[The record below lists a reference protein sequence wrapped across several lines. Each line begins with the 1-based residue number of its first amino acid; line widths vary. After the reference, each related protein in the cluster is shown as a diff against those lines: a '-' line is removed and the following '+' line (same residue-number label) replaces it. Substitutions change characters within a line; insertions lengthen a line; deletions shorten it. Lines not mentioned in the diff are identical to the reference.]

1 VPLALLIVPPLA
13 LFVAWYILFGMHQS
27 INVWLTTLLTRLVH
41 PQGSFLT
48 RAALKAAAFAVG
60 GILWIVNQVD
70 HAISKAASHGSAAV
84 AHWFHGLTA
93 WITHVAAAAE
103 QYAVDVEHAI
113 GRIVHHTIPH
123 AIHVATVPI
132 WRGIDH
138 LERDLHHLQQRLT
151 HFARGID
158 RLLTHRVLPALRHL
172 EHVADVTIPRALG
185 RIRTR
190 VGQLEHDLTHPSK
203 AWVKRLARAMWAA
216 ALLGLLIRALARRFP
231 WLFCRKVKTVGGRI
245 CGLDSDL
252 LNALLL
258 DTLIISG
265 TISVVAMAEE
275 LQRLEPAAL
284 AIIRA
289 GIDEI

>member
-1 VPLALLIVPPLA
+1 VPLVLVLGPPLA
-13 LFVAWYILFGMHQS
+13 LIVAWFLLFGMHRT
-27 INVWLTTLLTRLVH
+27 INDWLTSQLTALLH
-41 PQGSFLT
+41 PHGNVLT
-48 RAALKAAAFAVG
+48 RAALKPLALAAS

-70 HAISKAASHGSAAV
+70 HAVSKAASHASAAV
-84 AHWFHGLTA
+84 AHWLHGLTS
-93 WITHVAAAAE
+93 WFTHVFSAAE
-103 QYAVDVEHAI
+103 AFAVDVEHAF
-113 GRIVHHTIPH
+113 GRLVHHTIPH

-138 LERDLHHLQQRLT
+138 LERDLHHLAQRLT

-172 EHVADVTIPRALG
+172 EHAVDVTLPRALG

-190 VGQLEHDLTHPSK
+190 VGQLEHDLTHPSR
-203 AWVKRLARAMWAA
+203 AWLKRLARSLWAV
-216 ALLGLLIRALARRFP
+216 ALFGLVIRTLARRFP
-231 WLFCRKVKTVGGRI
+231 WLFCRKVKTVGGRV
-245 CGLDSDL
+245 CGLDADL

-265 TISVVAMAEE
+265 TISVVAMAKE
-275 LQRLEPAAL
+275 LQAIEPAAL

-289 GIDEI
+289 GIDEL

>member
-1 VPLALLIVPPLA
+1 VALALLAFPLALVLA
-13 LFVAWYILFGMHQS
+13 WCVLFGMHRS
-27 INVWLTTLLTRLVH
+27 INDWLVPLLTRLAH

-48 RAALKAAAFAVG
+48 RAALKVLGQAAG
-60 GILWIVNQVD
+60 GVLWIVNQVD
-70 HAISKAASHGSAAV
+70 HAITKAASHASAAL
-84 AHWFHGLTA
+84 AHALHGLAVWFTQLF
-93 WITHVAAAAE
+93 HSAE
-103 QYAVDVEHAI
+103 AFALDVEHAI
-113 GRIVHHTIPH
+113 VRIVHNTIPH

-172 EHVADVTIPRALG
+172 EHAIAVTIPRELG

-203 AWVKRLARAMWAA
+203 AWVKRLARALWAA
-216 ALLGLLIRALARRFP
+216 ALLGLLLRTLARRFP

>member
-1 VPLALLIVPPLA
+1 MPAALILVPPLA
-13 LFVAWYILFGMHQS
+13 LIVAWYVLFGMHRTS
-27 INVWLTTLLTRLVH
+27 NDWLVTLLTRLAH

-48 RAALKAAAFAVG
+48 RAAMKPLSLAAG
-60 GILWIVNQVD
+60 GVLWVVNQVD
-70 HAISKAASHGSAAV
+70 HAISKAASHASAAV
-84 AHWFHGLTA
+84 AHWLHGLA
-93 WITHVAAAAE
+93 SWFTHVFNAAE
-103 QYAVDVEHAI
+103 AFALDVEHAFT
-113 GRIVHHTIPH
+113 RLVHNTIPH
-123 AIHVATVPI
+123 AIHVATVPL

-172 EHVADVTIPRALG
+172 EHAIAVTIPRELG

-203 AWVKRLARAMWAA
+203 AWLKRLARAMWAA
-216 ALLGLLIRALARRFP
+216 ALLGLLIRTLARRFP
-231 WLFCRKVKTVGGRI
+231 WLFCRKVKTVGGRV

-265 TISVVAMAEE
+265 TISVVAMAKE
-275 LQRLEPAAL
+275 LQALEPAAL

-289 GIDEI
+289 GIDEL